1 MQFCEIHYKDF
12 CKKKK
17 TGLQEKKG
25 LQFKNYIINRD
36 IVNKKDTFF
45 SEIKKINLCILQNIF
60 SLYTLPLK
68 RVL

>member
-12 CKKKK
+12 CKKK

-25 LQFKNYIINRD
+25 LHLKNYIINRD

-68 RVL
+68 IVL